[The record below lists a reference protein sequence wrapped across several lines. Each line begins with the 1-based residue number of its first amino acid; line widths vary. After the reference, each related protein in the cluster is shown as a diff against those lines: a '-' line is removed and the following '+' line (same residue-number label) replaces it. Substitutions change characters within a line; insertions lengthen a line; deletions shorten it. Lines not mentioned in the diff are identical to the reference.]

1 MYFQYSVDFSGNPWG
16 KKRCFS
22 QMIPSHP
29 LCLSVPAVRIDRILF
44 MSITLEGRIASQEE
58 GIPVPIG
65 VRPCGIHIVPD
76 SIQLH
81 LVPLVSFA
89 IVFPIPA
96 NNWPLTP
103 PICFGTPPPLPAN
116 RFRPP
121 PRCWTPSPINFPPWS
136 SFMPLWNRSTPPSKP
151 TPPLLRKAQRPT
163 SSCTPS
169 PPLWSSM

>member
-1 MYFQYSVDFSGNPWG
+1 MIQGFHDLIIAHAFSHIFLVEINHPVDGIQQILSAVVRRYLIQFQ
-16 KKRCFS
+16 
-22 QMIPSHP
+22 
-29 LCLSVPAVRIDRILF
+29 
-44 MSITLEGRIASQEE
+44 E
-58 GIPVPIG
+58 PI
-65 VRPCGIHIVPD
+65 
-76 SIQLH
+76 
-81 LVPLVSFA
+81 PLVAGKISLLSIEGHIDIFR
-89 IVFPIPA
+89 IEHIPIPA

-136 SFMPLWNRSTPPSKP
+136 GFMPLWNRSTPPSKP
-151 TPPLLRKAQRPT
+151 TPPLLRKAQRPA